1 MDAVSLGPL
10 VLPLD
15 RLLVLLV
22 AGSLMLSAWLLQRR
36 APRLNDWVT
45 WSLIAA
51 IVGGRLLHVGMNA
64 GLYLDAPWQALYLWR
79 DGYSL
84 WGAVLGLLAV
94 TTWYLS
100 RRQLALRWVAAAA
113 TPALLL
119 AVVGVITL
127 QMIRPQGIELEG
139 QALQRLDSEPVL
151 LTELQG
157 EAKTGVF
164 LWATWC
170 GVCRQMMPDV
180 IEAARREPDS
190 RWLLVNLGESPRTV
204 HDYRQQHEQHGP
216 LPDNLEWLLD
226 PRSRL
231 LDDWQALGVPTTV
244 LFDADGR
251 QQDRFMGQRA
261 LSRLLAD

>member
-15 RLLVLLV
+15 RLLVLLII
-22 AGSLMLSAWLLQRR
+22 GSLMLAARLLQGR
-36 APRLNDWVT
+36 APLLQDWVT

-51 IVGGRLLHVGMNA
+51 IIGGRLVHAALNA
-64 GLYLDAPWQALYLWR
+64 THYLDAPWEVLYLWR

-84 WGAVLGLLAV
+84 FGAGLAVLAV
-94 TTWYLS
+94 TLWFWL
-100 RRQLALRWVAAAA
+100 RHGLVLRWLAAAA
-113 TPALLL
+113 TPAALL
-119 AVVGVITL
+119 ALAGLVIIQLTA
-127 QMIRPQGIELEG
+127 PQGVTLEG
-139 QALQRLDSEPVL
+139 EALQGLDSEPVWL
-151 LTELQG
+151 EELQG
-157 EAKTGVF
+157 EEKTGVF

-190 RWLLVNLGESPRTV
+190 RWLLVNVGESPDTV
-204 HDYRQQHEQHGP
+204 RDYMKKHQQQGP
-216 LPDNLEWLLD
+216 LPDNLALLLD

-231 LDDWQALGVPTTV
+231 LTEWQAYGVPTTV
-244 LFDADGR
+244 LFDADGQ

-261 LSRLLAD
+261 LSRLLGP